1 MVKVYYDQDA
11 RIEDLSGETVAVI
24 GYGIQGRAQA
34 LNLRDSG
41 VTVVVGNRSDAYR
54 EQAEADGFPVQGIAE
69 AASRGDII
77 LFLIPDEVQGAV
89 FGQEILP
96 ALRPGKG
103 LVFGHGFAIRYGT
116 VRPPD
121 FVDLLLLAPRLPGK
135 YVRELFLKG
144 RGVPAYV
151 DVGHD
156 HTGRALKRVLAL
168 AKANGFTRAGVMAV
182 SFAEETELDHFS
194 EHFVY
199 PLIIHALRVA
209 YEVLVEEGYTPEAVL
224 MELHGSGE
232 LGEVLLEAGRIG
244 LYNMVDTLASPACQA
259 GIHFYSRRVFPDEAR
274 ALIRQIIR
282 EIRDGSFA
290 RELQAEQESQYPR
303 LRALKQEARAH
314 DLGRVEERL
323 RQLIRLER

>member
-1 MVKVYYDQDA
+1 MVKVYYDRDA
-11 RIEDLSGETVAVI
+11 RVEDLRGETVAVI

-41 VTVVVGNRSDAYR
+41 IKVVVGNRADAYR
-54 EQAEADGFPVQGIAE
+54 DQAVADGFAAHEIGE
-69 AASRGDII
+69 AADQGDIV

-89 FGQEILP
+89 FEQAIRP
-96 ALRPGKG
+96 ALRPGKA

-116 VRPPD
+116 VKPPD

-135 YVRELFLKG
+135 YVRDLFLKG

-156 HTGRALKRVLAL
+156 HTGRALCRLLAL
-168 AKANGFTRAGVMAV
+168 AKANGFTRPGAMVV
-182 SFAEETELDHFS
+182 TFAEETELDHFS

-209 YEVLVEEGYTPEAVL
+209 YEILVEEGYTPEAAL

-244 LYNMVDTLASPACQA
+244 LYNMVDTLASPACQV
-259 GIHFYSRRVFPDEAR
+259 GIHFYAPRVFPEEGR

-282 EIRDGSFA
+282 EIKDGSFA
-290 RELQAEQESQYPR
+290 RELQAEQRSQYAR
-303 LRALKQEARAH
+303 LRALKEEARGH
-314 DLGRVEERL
+314 QLSRVEQRL
-323 RQLIRLER
+323 RELISLER